1 MLDPVVAPTP
11 IPGAG
16 DFIERMPHVRWAVV
30 PLEGAT
36 AVYWQFAPGASV
48 PRHNHHHAQ
57 LVVVLEGSIDLVFDD
72 KTVTVGAGELLSIPP
87 YQFHA
92 AVAHE
97 TMRVVDIFV
106 PKREEYE
113 EEYTA
118 QRAASR

>member
-1 MLDPVVAPTP
+1 MIDPASAPTP
-11 IPGAG
+11 IPAEG
-16 DFIERMPHVRWAVV
+16 DFIQRLPNVRWAVV
-30 PLEGAT
+30 PIEGAT
-36 AVYWQFAPGASV
+36 AVYWEFAPGASV

-57 LVVVLEGSIDLVFDD
+57 LLVVLQGSIDMVFDD
-72 KTVTVGAGELLSIPP
+72 KTVTVRAGELLSIPP

-113 EEYTA
+113 EEYLSQRGA
-118 QRAASR
+118 Q